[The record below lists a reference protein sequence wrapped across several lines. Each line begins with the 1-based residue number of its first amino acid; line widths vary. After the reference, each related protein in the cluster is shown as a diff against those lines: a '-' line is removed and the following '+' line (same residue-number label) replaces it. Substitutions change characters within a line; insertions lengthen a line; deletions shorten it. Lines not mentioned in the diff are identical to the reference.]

1 MDAREIKEKTKKEK
15 AKIENALIEEYKS
28 GKNFELEIDLANAN
42 TEILSVVLRRNIQK
56 RRFKIC

>member
-28 GKNFELEIDLANAN
+28 GKNFELEIDLANVN